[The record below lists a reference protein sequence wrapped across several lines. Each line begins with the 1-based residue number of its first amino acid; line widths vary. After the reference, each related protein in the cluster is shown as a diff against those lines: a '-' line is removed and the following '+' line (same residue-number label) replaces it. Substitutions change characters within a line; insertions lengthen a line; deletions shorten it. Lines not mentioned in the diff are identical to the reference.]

1 MYDHSV
7 KIKGK
12 AESFKI
18 GYQSMITLPT
28 KDKLNYIKIK
38 NLSLQE
44 TLLRDW
50 KSRHWSR
57 EDIQKSHIRQCTCI
71 QNT

>member
-1 MYDHSV
+1 MSWSLVQSLKSFSISHAEKNPPPFMYDHSV

-28 KDKLNYIKIK
+28 KDKLDYIKIK

-44 TLLRDW
+44 TLLRD
-50 KSRHWSR
+50 
-57 EDIQKSHIRQCTCI
+57 
-71 QNT
+71 